1 MKFAGKTVKSRG
13 YVIRDELRS
22 FKNGQTFLAF
32 SSNKLY
38 NFANEFFIIASE
50 NEFL

>member
-1 MKFAGKTVKSRG
+1 MWLEMSSDR
-13 YVIRDELRS
+13 L
-22 FKNGQTFLAF
+22 KNGQTFLAF

-38 NFANEFFIIASE
+38 NFENEFFIIASE